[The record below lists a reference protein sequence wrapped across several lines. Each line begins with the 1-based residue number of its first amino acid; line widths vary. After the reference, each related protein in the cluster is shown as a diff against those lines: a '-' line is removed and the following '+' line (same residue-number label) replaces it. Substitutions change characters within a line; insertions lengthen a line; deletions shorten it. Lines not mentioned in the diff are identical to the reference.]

1 MKRFAAL
8 LGAPLLALACLMVSA
23 APAPAQDRAP
33 VILTPD
39 TEVVLRFDDRDDH
52 LVSADRAPAAWTAFE
67 IAVARLMVAGTGM
80 DSGSSATLR
89 SHDNMPPAPVIE
101 RGVVRIRFFQIA
113 GRHSVLFVEN
123 GSNRALVYRAT
134 MTRDGGQSP
143 TDVCL
148 VPAHQR
154 GNEHWPHPIE
164 RFALSD
170 FRLVEWQGGATVPCA

>member
-1 MKRFAAL
+1 MTRFATLPGAAL
-8 LGAPLLALACLMVSA
+8 LAAACLA
-23 APAPAQDRAP
+23 APAALAQDRAP

-39 TEVVLRFDDRDDH
+39 TEAVLRFDDDH
-52 LVSADRAPAAWTAFE
+52 PVSAHRAPAAWTEFE
-67 IAVARLMVAGTGM
+67 VAVARLMVTGTGM

-89 SHDNMPPAPVIE
+89 SHDNMPPAPVTE

-123 GSNRALVYRAT
+123 GTDRALVYRAT
-134 MTRDGGQSP
+134 MTRDGRQSP

-148 VPAHQR
+148 IPAHQR